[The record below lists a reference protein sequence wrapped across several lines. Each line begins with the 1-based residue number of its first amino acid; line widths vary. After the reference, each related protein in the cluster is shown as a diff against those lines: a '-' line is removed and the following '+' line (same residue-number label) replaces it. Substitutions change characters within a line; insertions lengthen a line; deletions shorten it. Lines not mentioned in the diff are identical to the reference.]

1 MNLNNEL
8 IKRRIYDDGDDDDGD
23 EDDGDDDDDDDDQ
36 FYSLKTRFYKVMYKI
51 DYLLL

>member
-1 MNLNNEL
+1 MNMINEL
-8 IKRRIYDDGDDDDGD
+8 IKRRIYDDGDDDDG
-23 EDDGDDDDDDDDQ
+23 DDDDDQ

>member
-1 MNLNNEL
+1 MNLINEL
-8 IKRRIYDDGDDDDGD
+8 IKRRIYDDGDDDADG
-23 EDDGDDDDDDDDQ
+23 DDDDDQ

>member
-1 MNLNNEL
+1 MINEL

-23 EDDGDDDDDDDDQ
+23 DDDDDDDEQ

>member
-1 MNLNNEL
+1 MNLINEL
-8 IKRRIYDDGDDDDGD
+8 IKRRIYDDGDDDDG
-23 EDDGDDDDDDDDQ
+23 DDDDDQ

>member
-1 MNLNNEL
+1 MNLINEL

-23 EDDGDDDDDDDDQ
+23 DDDDDEQ

>member
-1 MNLNNEL
+1 MNLINEL

-23 EDDGDDDDDDDDQ
+23 DDDDEQ

>member
-1 MNLNNEL
+1 MNLINEL
-8 IKRRIYDDGDDDDGD
+8 IKRRIYDDGDD
-23 EDDGDDDDDDDDQ
+23 DDDDDDDDQ

>member
-1 MNLNNEL
+1 MNLINEL

-23 EDDGDDDDDDDDQ
+23 DDDDDEQ
-36 FYSLKTRFYKVMYKI
+36 FYSLKTRFYKVVYKI

>member
-1 MNLNNEL
+1 MINEL
-8 IKRRIYDDGDDDDGD
+8 IKRRIYDDGDDDDG
-23 EDDGDDDDDDDDQ
+23 DDDDDQ

>member
-1 MNLNNEL
+1 MNLINEL
-8 IKRRIYDDGDDDDGD
+8 NKRRIYDDGDDDNDD
-23 EDDGDDDDDDDDQ
+23 EE

>member
-1 MNLNNEL
+1 MNLINEL

-23 EDDGDDDDDDDDQ
+23 DDDDDDEQ

>member
-1 MNLNNEL
+1 MNLINEL

-23 EDDGDDDDDDDDQ
+23 DDDDDDDEQ